1 MEVKSFLNLADTDAQ
16 NYIRSANAL
25 KPRSAFV
32 ITFGCQQNEADSERI
47 RGILCD
53 VGFSISDTYDDAD
66 LIILN
71 TCAIRAH
78 AEDKVF
84 SLLGTLK
91 AQKSKNPELVIGV
104 CGCMAAESVVISRL
118 KRKFPH
124 VAFSLEPN
132 SLHLLPSLIFGAM
145 ERNERS
151 FAYGIDTGGITED
164 LPVVRT
170 NGYKAWVSVMYGCN
184 NFCSY
189 CIVPYV
195 RGRERS
201 RRSGD
206 VISECSRLVWGGV
219 KEITLLG
226 QNVNSYKSDIGFAEL
241 LRKVAELDGDFTVR
255 FMTSHP
261 KDVSDELIS
270 VMAEY
275 KGKIAP
281 YFHLPLQSG
290 SSRILKAM
298 NRTYD
303 REGFLNVVERL
314 RAAIPDIVLSTDV
327 IVGFPG
333 ETEEDFLDTIDVL
346 HRVRFDAVYGFIYS
360 EREGTRAASFENKV
374 ENTVKSER
382 LARLF
387 KEQDPISTEKN
398 SLYIGRLERVF
409 VNSISENGIAN
420 AVTVSGKL
428 VRFRCENIKAGDFVN
443 VEITKANPY
452 ELTAEMIK

>member
-1 MEVKSFLNLADTDAQ
+1 MEVKSFLNLADADAQ
-16 NYIRSANAL
+16 NYIRCANAS
-25 KPRSAFV
+25 KRRRAFV
-32 ITFGCQQNEADSERI
+32 MTFGCQQNEADSERI

-53 VGFSISDTYDDAD
+53 VGFSVSDTYDDAD

-91 AQKSKNPELVIGV
+91 AQKSKNPDLIIGV
-104 CGCMAAESVVISRL
+104 CGCMAAEKAVVSRL
-118 KRKFPH
+118 KSKFPH

-132 SLHLLPSLIFGAM
+132 SLHLLPSLIFGAI
-145 ERNERS
+145 EGNKRN
-151 FAYGIDTGGITED
+151 FAYAIDTGDVTED
-164 LPVVRT
+164 VPVVRT

-201 RRSGD
+201 RKSSD
-206 VISECSRLVWGGV
+206 VVSECSELISGGV

-226 QNVNSYKSDIGFAEL
+226 QNVNSYKSDVGFAEL
-241 LRKVAELDGDFTVR
+241 LRRIAELDGDFTLR

-290 SSRILKAM
+290 SNRILKAM

-303 REGFLNVVERL
+303 REGFLKVVERL
-314 RAAIPDIVLSTDV
+314 RTAIPDIVLSTDV

-333 ETEEDFLDTIDVL
+333 ETEEDFLDTLDVL
-346 HRVRFDAVYGFIYS
+346 RGVRFDAVYGFMYS
-360 EREGTRAASFENKV
+360 EREGTRAAEFENKI
-374 ENTVKSER
+374 EHSVKSER

-398 SLYIGRLERVF
+398 ALFVGRRERVL
-409 VNSISENGIAN
+409 VNSVSEDRIAS

-428 VRFRCENIKAGDFVN
+428 VRFPCENIEVGDYVI
-443 VEITKANPY
+443 VKITKANPY
-452 ELTAEMIK
+452 ELTAEIIK

>member
-1 MEVKSFLNLADTDAQ
+1 MAVKSFLNLVDKDAQ

-25 KPRSAFV
+25 KRRRAAV

-47 RGILCD
+47 RGILKD
-53 VGFSISDTYDDAD
+53 VGFSVSDSLSDAD

-91 AQKSKNPELVIGV
+91 AQKAENPELIIGV
-104 CGCMAAESVVISRL
+104 LGCMAAESCAVGRL
-118 KRKFPH
+118 KSKFRH
-124 VAFSLEPN
+124 VDFSLEPN
-132 SLHLLPSLIFGAM
+132 SLYLLPSLIFDAM
-145 ERNERS
+145 EKNKRS
-151 FAYGIDTGGITED
+151 FALGIDTGDVTED
-164 LPVVRT
+164 IPVVRVS
-170 NGYKAWVSVMYGCN
+170 GYKAWVSIMYGCN

-201 RRSGD
+201 RDSGD
-206 VISECSRLVWGGV
+206 VIRECSELIAAGV

-241 LRKVAELDGDFTVR
+241 LERIAELAGDFTLR

-261 KDVSDELIS
+261 KDVSDELIF
-270 VMAEY
+270 VMAKH

-290 SSRILKAM
+290 SNRILRAM

-303 REGFLNVVERL
+303 REGFFRTVERL

-333 ETEEDFLDTIDVL
+333 ETEEDFLDTLDVL
-346 HRVRFDAVYGFIYS
+346 HRVKFDAVYGFMYS
-360 EREGTRAASFENKV
+360 EREGTRAAAFSDKV
-374 ENTVKSER
+374 ENAVKSER
-382 LARLF
+382 LTRLF
-387 KEQDPISTEKN
+387 REQDPISTEKN
-398 SLYIGRLERVF
+398 GLYIGRRERVL
-409 VNSISENGIAN
+409 VNSVSDSGIAD
-420 AVTVSGKL
+420 AMTVSGKL
-428 VRFRCENIKAGDFVN
+428 VRFPCKNIEPGDFAT
-443 VEITKANPY
+443 VEITRANPY
-452 ELTAEMIK
+452 ELTAEITK

>member
-1 MEVKSFLNLADTDAQ
+1 MSVKSFLNLVDKDAQ
-16 NYIRSANAL
+16 NYIRGINAQRL
-25 KPRSAFV
+25 RSFAV

-47 RGILCD
+47 RGILKSL
-53 VGFSISDTYDDAD
+53 GFCASDSPSGAD
-66 LIILN
+66 IIILN

-84 SLLGTLK
+84 SFLGTLK
-91 AQKSKNPELVIGV
+91 AQKAKKTELVIGV
-104 CGCMAAESVVISRL
+104 LGCMAAEKVVVTRL
-118 KRKFPH
+118 KSNFRH
-124 VAFSLEPN
+124 VDFSLEPN
-132 SLHLLPSLIFGAM
+132 SLHLLPSLIFNAM
-145 ERNERS
+145 EKNERS
-151 FAYGIDTGGITED
+151 FAQGIDTGDVTED
-164 LPVVRT
+164 IPVVRVS
-170 NGYKAWVSVMYGCN
+170 GYKAWVSIMYGCN

-201 RRSGD
+201 RNSAD
-206 VISECSRLVWGGV
+206 VIRECSELIASGV

-241 LRKVAELDGDFTVR
+241 LERIAELSGDFTLR

-261 KDVSDELIS
+261 KDVSDALIC
-270 VMAEY
+270 AIAKY

-290 SSRILKAM
+290 SNRILKAM

-303 REGFLNVVERL
+303 REGFFSTVERL
-314 RAAIPDIVLSTDV
+314 RRAIPDIVLSTDV

-346 HRVRFDAVYGFIYS
+346 RRVKFDSVYGFMYS
-360 EREGTRAASFENKV
+360 EREGTRAAAFSDKV
-374 ENTVKSER
+374 ENSVKSER

-387 KEQDPISTEKN
+387 KEQDPISAEKN
-398 SLYIGRLERVF
+398 SLYIGRRERVL
-409 VNSISENGIAN
+409 VNSISDAGIAD

-428 VRFRCENIKAGDFVN
+428 VRFPCENIQAGDFLN
-443 VEITKANPY
+443 VEITRANPY
-452 ELTAEMIK
+452 ELTAEIIK